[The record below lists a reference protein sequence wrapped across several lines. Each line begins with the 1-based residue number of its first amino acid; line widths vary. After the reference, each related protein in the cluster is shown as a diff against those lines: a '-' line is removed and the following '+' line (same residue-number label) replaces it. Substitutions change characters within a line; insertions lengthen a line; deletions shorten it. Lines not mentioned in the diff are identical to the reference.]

1 MMTFAHLTTM
11 VDIGTDIKMAV
22 SLLNDNEL
30 VGIPTETVYGLAGNA
45 LNEEAILK
53 IYETKKRPRFDP
65 LIAHIDGLDKLKGL
79 VKEVPEKANQ
89 LIEKFWPGPLTLLLK
104 KTDLVPDL
112 LTSGLD
118 RVAIRVP
125 NHPLALSLL
134 RELSFPLAAPSANPF
149 GYVSP
154 TTALHVSDQLG
165 VEIPYILDGGTCEIG
180 VESTIIGF
188 SEEGNPIVYRLG
200 GTKVE
205 DIEDAVGM
213 VDFDL
218 NVSSD
223 PTAPGMLKSHY
234 SPGKPLVVGD
244 IKENLK
250 RFKGK
255 NLGVISFDK
264 QYDGVGRNI
273 YVLSPKRSIEEAAR
287 NIFAALR
294 KMDNDEVEVVLA
306 EYVPDEGLG
315 KAINDRLRR
324 AATT

>member
-125 NHPLALSLL
+125 NHPFALSLL

-165 VEIPYILDGGTCEIG
+165 VEIPYILNFRT
-180 VESTIIGF
+180 
-188 SEEGNPIVYRLG
+188 PQPVYNG
-200 GTKVE
+200 
-205 DIEDAVGM
+205 IA
-213 VDFDL
+213 F
-218 NVSSD
+218 
-223 PTAPGMLKSHY
+223 
-234 SPGKPLVVGD
+234 
-244 IKENLK
+244 
-250 RFKGK
+250 F
-255 NLGVISFDK
+255 
-264 QYDGVGRNI
+264 
-273 YVLSPKRSIEEAAR
+273 
-287 NIFAALR
+287 
-294 KMDNDEVEVVLA
+294 
-306 EYVPDEGLG
+306 
-315 KAINDRLRR
+315 
-324 AATT
+324 